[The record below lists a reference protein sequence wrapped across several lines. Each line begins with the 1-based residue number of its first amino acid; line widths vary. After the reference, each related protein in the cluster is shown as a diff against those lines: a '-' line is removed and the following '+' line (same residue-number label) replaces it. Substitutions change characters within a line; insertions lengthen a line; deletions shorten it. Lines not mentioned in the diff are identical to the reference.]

1 MVDALVLLMNLIAQT
16 YYTIRGRTN
25 FVTKTLCIL
34 TNVKI
39 FRNAILSAYFSW
51 LPYVGIYI

>member
-1 MVDALVLLMNLIAQT
+1 MHEFDSKNIPKS
-16 YYTIRGRTN
+16 IRGRTN

-39 FRNAILSAYFSW
+39 YRNVILSNS
-51 LPYVGIYI
+51 